1 MLAARLLFLPVCLL
15 YVVMLFKG
23 PCAEAAEK
31 SAVVAGAPLANM
43 RAGAGVDHAIRLT
56 LKEGDQVN
64 VGKLDGEWYEVTTA
78 DGQTGYIHRSLLKL
92 NGEAPTPQTAQS
104 AVKSPIARPTKESV
118 GTTTT
123 PSQVAAGDAKKAQR
137 SKPPAVKAPAPA
149 AAPKES
155 DSPAAKSPSIV
166 QMLEGREDELMI
178 AAAVAAAFFFI
189 GWICGGNYYLRRD
202 RKQRTKIRF

>member
-15 YVVMLFKG
+15 HVVMLFKG

-43 RAGAGVDHAIRLT
+43 RAGAGVNHAIRLT

-64 VGKLDGEWYEVTTA
+64 VGKLDGEWYEATTA

-92 NGEAPTPQTAQS
+92 NGEALAPETAQS
-104 AVKSPIARPTKESV
+104 TIKNPVARPTKESL

-123 PSQVAAGDAKKAQR
+123 PSQVAAAT
-137 SKPPAVKAPAPA
+137 
-149 AAPKES
+149 
-155 DSPAAKSPSIV
+155 
-166 QMLEGREDELMI
+166 
-178 AAAVAAAFFFI
+178 
-189 GWICGGNYYLRRD
+189 RRRHRD
-202 RKQRTKIRF
+202 QNRRR